1 MKNGRSVGKGL
12 ILGLF
17 VTLSVN
23 ATASEPAGNEPV
35 TFGLAFSIVAPD
47 GSPVRDDAWIDDQIR
62 AANTLYAAAG
72 VRFRWTTQ
80 KPLATARADVHTRGD
95 RDAFASLTDDDVI
108 DIFLVR
114 SLEDVDEPG
123 RMRKGVCWTSSP
135 EKKRYIVLSSEA
147 PSGVL
152 AHELGHFFGNPHSA
166 VPDNVM
172 SYTRTGAPPFFDDLQ
187 LARIR
192 SFAKRFLTT
201 KRLFDLGPARR
212 RP

>member
-1 MKNGRSVGKGL
+1 M
-12 ILGLF
+12 I
-17 VTLSVN
+17 
-23 ATASEPAGNEPV
+23 ATASEASESDVV
-35 TFGLAFSIVAPD
+35 TFGLAISIVAPD
-47 GSPVRDDAWIDDQIR
+47 GAPVRDDAWIDEQIR
-62 AANTLYAAAG
+62 VANALYESAG
-72 VRFRWTTQ
+72 VRFRWTLQ
-80 KPLATARADVHTRGD
+80 KPLAKTRADVRTRDD

-108 DIFLVR
+108 DVFLVR

-135 EKKRYIVLSSEA
+135 GKKRYIVLSAEA

-152 AHELGHFFGNPHSA
+152 AHELGHFFGNPHSP

-172 SYTRTGAPPFFDDLQ
+172 SYTRTGAPAFFDPLQ

-192 SFAKRFLTT
+192 SFAKRFLAT